1 MLVMDQTMRRFS
13 VFIWNVD
20 TLMFEES
27 NTMVFEVQGRSEG
40 AVPGDYDYDGLLDV
54 MVTWSNETHK
64 TIEIFLQKD
73 QQFLQ
78 SEQLIIDKTSHP
90 VTFDID
96 GDMKLEIISNYNNSV
111 KIFKY
116 SDQRVAEVGQLS
128 NFASQDAKN
137 CLEYEEI
144 TFTFPHTVAFVDL
157 NKDCSSDLFMTVY
170 HNQVQYFEVW
180 LNSKNGKYCKVLS
193 EKAPDGA
200 RQVSFA
206 DIDRDGIEDIIFP
219 ICLGINCSNKSEIHI
234 VYNKNKVSDRC
245 EFNYSKLATFKLN
258 DFSSEIETSN
268 KAIIKTRF
276 PLSDIKDFPLT
287 ARFGDFDQDGYPD
300 LLLTLHNSSGNF
312 IEYLK
317 NSAKPKTKERYFEYD
332 FNELANELQGIP
344 DALNAYFFDIDEKG
358 ILDVLVLSQQ
368 NGNFIITSL
377 FNNIQSD
384 KFRLK
389 ALALN
394 GHGPKGYSSA
404 YPGAVF
410 MFTLTEMDMSSV
422 VIEGTQMPLTA
433 FFALATPYNVFG
445 LGRTNSYIEE
455 FFLALPLNENNFR
468 TWTPVIPN
476 SYLIASPSLIS
487 TDAWF
492 LELFAAPTDK
502 IEIIIGV
509 SFGCMVIIGTVVILN
524 YCKDKRENRKLFG
537 VRVLD

>member
-1 MLVMDQTMRRFS
+1 MRRFS
-13 VFIWNVD
+13 VLIWNVD
-20 TLMFEES
+20 SLSFEKS
-27 NTMVFEVQGRSEG
+27 NTLAFEVQGKSEG

-64 TIEIFLQKD
+64 IIEIFLQKD

-78 SEQLIIDKTSHP
+78 SDQLIIDKTSHP
-90 VTFDID
+90 ATFDID

-116 SDQRVAEVGQLS
+116 SNDKIVEVSGLN
-128 NFASQDAKN
+128 NFASQDNRN
-137 CLEYEEI
+137 CLDYQEI
-144 TFTFPHTVAFVDL
+144 IFTFPHTVAFVDL
-157 NKDCSSDLFMTVY
+157 NKDCSSDLFMTVI
-170 HNQVQYFEVW
+170 HNQEQYFEVW

-193 EKAPDGA
+193 EKAPNGA

-206 DIDRDGIEDIIFP
+206 DIDRDGIDDIIFP
-219 ICLGINCSNKSEIHI
+219 ICLGTDCSNKSEVHI
-234 VYNKNKVSDRC
+234 VYNKNKISDRC
-245 EFNYSKLATFKLN
+245 EFNYSKLATFSLE
-258 DFSSEIETSN
+258 DLSSENETSN
-268 KAIIKTRF
+268 KVIIKTRF
-276 PLSDIKDFPLT
+276 PLSDLKDFPLT
-287 ARFGDFDQDGYPD
+287 ARFGDFNQDGYPD

-312 IEYLK
+312 IEYLQ
-317 NSAKPKTKERYFEYD
+317 NSAKPKTKQRFFEYD
-332 FNELANELQGIP
+332 SNELSNQLQEIP
-344 DALNAYFFDIDEKG
+344 DALNACFFDLDEKG
-358 ILDVLVLSQQ
+358 ILDVLVLSKR
-368 NGNFIITSL
+368 NGQFIITSL
-377 FNNIQSD
+377 FNNMQSD

-394 GHGPKGYSSA
+394 GHGLKGYSSA

-410 MFTLTEMDMSSV
+410 MFTLTEMDMSTV

-468 TWTPVIPN
+468 TWTPIIPN
-476 SYLIASPSLIS
+476 SYLIASPSLVS
-487 TDAWF
+487 TDVWY
-492 LELFAAPTDK
+492 LELFAAPTEK
-502 IEIIIGV
+502 IELIIGV
-509 SFGCMVIIGTVVILN
+509 SFGCMVIIGTAVVLN